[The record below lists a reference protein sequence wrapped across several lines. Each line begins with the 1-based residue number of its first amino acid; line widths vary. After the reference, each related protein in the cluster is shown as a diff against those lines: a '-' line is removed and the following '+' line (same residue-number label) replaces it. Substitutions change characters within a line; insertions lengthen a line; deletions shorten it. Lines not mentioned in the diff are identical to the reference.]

1 MNSPLIRSASSNQA
15 PLRTVWNH
23 WGCRLPRLLGILICL
38 IWAVTLAM
46 PAHAVLNDDR
56 YDGNIFALY
65 GSNGGIIPARTTLEK
80 SIQQGIPAV
89 VVFYIDD
96 SSDCKQYAPVIASL
110 QIRYGMGVNFL
121 VYNVD
126 ALDLDVTNL
135 DATAD
140 PTNPARL
147 YSGQV
152 PQTLL
157 FDRQGEVIYQSI
169 GNRPI
174 DELENPIRALFDLD
188 PVANDPTPQQFNEVQ
203 TGYKLNP
210 SQRAPQLKQPQVQL
224 NQSQPDIPNP
234 EG

>member
-1 MNSPLIRSASSNQA
+1 MNSPLISAAPSTQP
-15 PLRTVWNH
+15 PLRTIWNR
-23 WGCRLPRLLGILICL
+23 WGSRLLGILAGL

-65 GSNGGIIPARTTLEK
+65 GSNGGIIPARTTLDK

-110 QIRYGMGVNFL
+110 QVRYGMGVNFL

-126 ALDLDVTNL
+126 ALDLE
-135 DATAD
+135 ATED
-140 PTNPARL
+140 PSNPARF
-147 YSGQV
+147 YRGQV

-157 FDRQGEVIYQSI
+157 FDRQGDVIYQST

-174 DELENPIRALFDLD
+174 DELENPIRALFELD
-188 PVANDPTPQQFNEVQ
+188 PVTNDPTPQQFNEVQ
-203 TGYKLNP
+203 TGYKLNS
-210 SQRAPQLKQPQVQL
+210 SQRAPQLKQPSNQVQL
-224 NQSQPDIPNP
+224 NELQPEVPTP
-234 EG
+234 QG

>member
-1 MNSPLIRSASSNQA
+1 MNSPLIRSASSDQTL
-15 PLRTVWNH
+15 LRMVWNR
-23 WGCRLPRLLGILICL
+23 WGCRLARLLGILACL
-38 IWAVTLAM
+38 IWAVILAT
-46 PAHAVLNDDR
+46 PAHAGFNDDR

-89 VVFYIDD
+89 VVLYIDD
-96 SSDCKQYAPVIASL
+96 SFDCKQYAPVIASL
-110 QIRYGMGVNFL
+110 QVRYGMGVNFL

-126 ALDLDVTNL
+126 ALDLE
-135 DATAD
+135 ATED
-140 PTNPARL
+140 PTNPARF

-157 FDRQGEVIYQSI
+157 FDRQGDVIYQSI

-174 DELENPIRALFDLD
+174 DELENPIRALFALD
-188 PVANDPTPQQFNEVQ
+188 PVTNDPTPQQFNEVQ

-210 SQRAPQLKQPQVQL
+210 SQRAPQLKQPSNQL
-224 NQSQPDIPNP
+224 QLDESQPDNPNP